1 LALSIA
7 AADSE
12 TDEAD
17 VAGHGTK
24 EIDYTRGDLVKLFS
38 LSCVGKNS
46 YILGKKTSENEEQHT
61 WDL

>member
-24 EIDYTRGDLVKLFS
+24 EIGNTRCDLVKLFS

-46 YILGKKTSENEEQHT
+46 DILGKETSENEEHHT